1 MRLRNVTGRLQAV
14 KQKLPPLGKAVKT
27 LALWLGNWFIVS
39 AQLACQHMATEK
51 KEFKTE
57 VQQLLDLVIHSL
69 YSNKDIFLRELISN
83 GSDAIDRLRFEA
95 LSNKKLIKDDPEFRI
110 KLFVD
115 NEAKTLRIEDNG
127 IGMTRDE
134 LEKNIGTIAHSGT
147 RQFMEE
153 LKKGKAK
160 ANPELIGQFGVG
172 FYSAFMVADNV
183 ILKTRPAT
191 GNESWTWESSGDGTY
206 EISEG
211 GRDKR
216 GTEITLHLNE
226 SSRDYIV
233 EFRLRQIIKKYSDFV
248 EYPVVMDIIR
258 DETPMD
264 DEGKP
269 KEGAEKQTT
278 VTEETLNSMKA
289 IWMRPKSE
297 VKKEEYN
304 EFYKHVS
311 HDYTDPLKTI
321 HYSAEGKIEFK
332 ALLYLPAKAPF
343 DMFQQEGTKHG
354 IHLYVKRI
362 FIMDN
367 CEALLPRYL
376 RFAKGVVES
385 NDLPLNVSREIL
397 QEDVIIK
404 KIEKSVTTKI
414 LSELKS
420 MMKKSEE
427 DYLNFYREFGKV
439 LKEGIE
445 VDPTNKDKIKDLLL
459 FESSRTEPGR
469 YVSLKEYTERMALD
483 QKEIYY
489 ITGTSRSAVENSP
502 HLEVFKKKEI
512 EVLFMTE
519 PVDEFILSSFGEYD
533 EKSLKSIAQGDID
546 LGTEEENKIA
556 DEQKKEASGKYK
568 KLIKKV
574 QDSLKAEVKE
584 VRLSDRLTDSA
595 SCLVTDDGDMNPQME
610 RIFAAMNQPVP
621 ETKRILEL
629 NPDHP
634 VIETM
639 NDLFAADKKNPK
651 LADYSELLYDQALLT
666 EGIAIKDPARFARL
680 VTGLM
685 VQAK

>member
-1 MRLRNVTGRLQAV
+1 
-14 KQKLPPLGKAVKT
+14 
-27 LALWLGNWFIVS
+27 
-39 AQLACQHMATEK
+39 MATEK

-95 LSNKKLIKDDPEFRI
+95 LSNKELIKDDPEFRI

-134 LEKNIGTIAHSGT
+134 LEENIGTIARSGT

-160 ANPELIGQFGVG
+160 ASPELIGQFGVG
-172 FYSAFMVADNV
+172 FYSAFMVADSV
-183 ILKTRPAT
+183 MLKTRPAT
-191 GNESWTWESSGDGTY
+191 GDESWTWESSGDGTY

-216 GTEITLHLNE
+216 GTEITLHLNK

-427 DYLNFYREFGKV
+427 DYLSFYREFGKV

-445 VDPTNKDKIKDLLL
+445 VDPANKDKIKDLLL
-459 FESSRTEPGR
+459 FESSRTEPGK
-469 YVSLKEYTERMALD
+469 YVSLKEYTERMVVD
-483 QKEIYY
+483 QKEIYF

-512 EVLFMTE
+512 EVLFMIE
-519 PVDEFILSSFGEYD
+519 PVDEFILSGFGEYD
-533 EKSLKSIAQGDID
+533 KKKLKSIAQGDID
-546 LGTEEENKIA
+546 LGTEEEKKIA
-556 DEQKKEASGKYK
+556 DEQKKETSGKYK

-574 QDSLKAEVKE
+574 QDSLKDYVKE

-610 RIFAAMNQPVP
+610 RIFAAMNQAVP

-680 VTGLM
+680 VTDLM

>member
-1 MRLRNVTGRLQAV
+1 
-14 KQKLPPLGKAVKT
+14 
-27 LALWLGNWFIVS
+27 
-39 AQLACQHMATEK
+39 MATEK

-57 VQQLLDLVIHSL
+57 VQQLLNLVIHSL

-83 GSDAIDRLRFEA
+83 GSDAIDRLSFEA
-95 LSNKKLIKDDPEFRI
+95 LSNKELIKDDPEFRI

-147 RQFMEE
+147 RRFMEE

-420 MMKKSEE
+420 MMKKSDE

-469 YVSLKEYTERMALD
+469 YVSFKEYTERMALD

-574 QDSLKAEVKE
+574 QDSLKDEVKE

-610 RIFAAMNQPVP
+610 RIFAAMNQQVP

-639 NDLFAADKKNPK
+639 NDLFTADKKNPK

>member
-1 MRLRNVTGRLQAV
+1 
-14 KQKLPPLGKAVKT
+14 
-27 LALWLGNWFIVS
+27 
-39 AQLACQHMATEK
+39 MATEK

-95 LSNKKLIKDDPEFRI
+95 LSNKELIKDDPEFRI

-134 LEKNIGTIAHSGT
+134 LEENIGTIARSGT
-147 RQFMEE
+147 RKFMEE

-160 ANPELIGQFGVG
+160 ASPELIGQFGVG
-172 FYSAFMVADNV
+172 FYSAFMVADSV
-183 ILKTRPAT
+183 VLKTRPAT
-191 GNESWTWESSGDGTY
+191 GDESWTWESSGDGTY

-216 GTEITLHLNE
+216 GTEITLHLNK

-269 KEGAEKQTT
+269 KEGAEKETT

-311 HDYTDPLKTI
+311 HDYIDPLKTI

-427 DYLNFYREFGKV
+427 DYLSFYREFGKV
-439 LKEGIE
+439 LKEGVEI
-445 VDPTNKDKIKDLLL
+445 DPTNKDKIKDLLL
-459 FESSRTEPGR
+459 FESSRTEPGK
-469 YVSLKEYTERMALD
+469 YVSLKEYTERMVVD
-483 QKEIYY
+483 QKEIYF

-519 PVDEFILSSFGEYD
+519 PVDEFILSGFGEYD
-533 EKSLKSIAQGDID
+533 KKKLKSIAQGDID
-546 LGTEEENKIA
+546 LGTEEEKKIA
-556 DEQKKEASGKYK
+556 DEQKKETSGKYK

-574 QDSLKAEVKE
+574 QDSLKDYVKE

-610 RIFAAMNQPVP
+610 RIFAAMNQAVP

-666 EGIAIKDPARFARL
+666 EGIAIKDPAKFARL
-680 VTGLM
+680 VTDLM

>member
-1 MRLRNVTGRLQAV
+1 
-14 KQKLPPLGKAVKT
+14 
-27 LALWLGNWFIVS
+27 
-39 AQLACQHMATEK
+39 MATEK

-69 YSNKDIFLRELISN
+69 YSNKDIFLRELVSN
-83 GSDAIDRLRFEA
+83 GSDAIDRLRFKA
-95 LSNKKLIKDDPEFRI
+95 LSDKELMKDDPEFRI

-115 NEAKTLRIEDNG
+115 NKAKTLRIEDNG
-127 IGMTRDE
+127 IGMTREE
-134 LEKNIGTIAHSGT
+134 LETDIGTIARSGT

-153 LKKGKAK
+153 LKKGKASD
-160 ANPELIGQFGVG
+160 NLELIGQFGVG
-172 FYSAFMVADNV
+172 FYSAFMVADKV
-183 ILKTRPAT
+183 TLKTRPA
-191 GNESWTWESSGDGTY
+191 GSDESWTWESSGGGTY

-233 EFRLRQIIKKYSDFV
+233 EFKLRQIIKKYSDFV
-248 EYPVVMDIIR
+248 EYPIVMDITR
-258 DETPMD
+258 DETPVN

-269 KEGAEKQTT
+269 EEGAEKQTT
-278 VTEETLNSMKA
+278 ITEETLNSMKA

-311 HDYTDPLKTI
+311 RDYTDPLKTI

-332 ALLYLPAKAPF
+332 ALLYLPSRAPF
-343 DMFQQEGTKHG
+343 DMFQQEGTRHG

-397 QEDVIIK
+397 QEDVVIK
-404 KIEKSVTTKI
+404 QIEKSVTTKI

-427 DYLNFYREFGKV
+427 DYLTFYREFGKV

-459 FESSRTEPGR
+459 FESSRTEPGK
-469 YVSLKEYTERMALD
+469 YVSLKEYTERMVLD

-489 ITGTSRSAVENSP
+489 ITGTSRGAVENSP
-502 HLEVFKKKEI
+502 HLEVFKQKEI
-512 EVLFMTE
+512 EVLFMVE
-519 PVDEFILSSFGEYD
+519 PVDEFILAGFGEYD
-533 EKSLKSIAQGDID
+533 GKKLKSIAQGDID
-546 LGTEEENKIA
+546 LGSEEEKKLA

-574 QDSLKAEVKE
+574 QDSLKDDVKE

-595 SCLVTDDGDMNPQME
+595 SCLVTDEGDMNPQME

-629 NPDHP
+629 NPGHP
-634 VIETM
+634 VIEAM
-639 NDLFAADKKNPK
+639 NDLFTADKKDPK
-651 LADYSELLYDQALLT
+651 IADYSELLYDQALLT
-666 EGIAIKDPARFARL
+666 EGIAIKDPARFAQL
-680 VTGLM
+680 ISDLM

>member
-1 MRLRNVTGRLQAV
+1 
-14 KQKLPPLGKAVKT
+14 
-27 LALWLGNWFIVS
+27 
-39 AQLACQHMATEK
+39 MATEK

-95 LSNKKLIKDDPEFRI
+95 LSNKELIKDDPEFRI

-134 LEKNIGTIAHSGT
+134 LEENIGTIARSGT

-160 ANPELIGQFGVG
+160 ASPELIGQFGVG

-183 ILKTRPAT
+183 MLKTRPAT
-191 GNESWTWESSGDGTY
+191 GDESWTWESSGDGTY

-216 GTEITLHLNE
+216 GTEITQHLNK

-427 DYLNFYREFGKV
+427 DYLSFYREFGKV

-459 FESSRTEPGR
+459 FESSRTEPGK
-469 YVSLKEYTERMALD
+469 YVSLKEYAERMALD

-519 PVDEFILSSFGEYD
+519 PVDEFILSGFGEYD
-533 EKSLKSIAQGDID
+533 KKKLKSIAQGDID
-546 LGTEEENKIA
+546 LGTEEEKKIA
-556 DEQKKEASGKYK
+556 DEQKKETSGKYK

-574 QDSLKAEVKE
+574 QDSLKDYVKE

-680 VTGLM
+680 VTDLM

>member
-1 MRLRNVTGRLQAV
+1 L
-14 KQKLPPLGKAVKT
+14 KT
-27 LALWLGNWFIVS
+27 LALRLRNGFIVQ
-39 AQLACQHMATEK
+39 AQLATQHMATEK

-57 VQQLLDLVIHSL
+57 VQQLLNLVIHSL

-83 GSDAIDRLRFEA
+83 GSDAIDRLSFEA
-95 LSNKKLIKDDPEFRI
+95 LSNKELIKDDPEFRI

-134 LEKNIGTIAHSGT
+134 LEENIGTIAHSGT
-147 RQFMEE
+147 RRFMEE

-183 ILKTRPAT
+183 ILKTRPAN

-574 QDSLKAEVKE
+574 QDSLKDEVKE

-610 RIFAAMNQPVP
+610 RIFAAMNQQVP

>member
-1 MRLRNVTGRLQAV
+1 
-14 KQKLPPLGKAVKT
+14 
-27 LALWLGNWFIVS
+27 
-39 AQLACQHMATEK
+39 MATEK

-95 LSNKKLIKDDPEFRI
+95 LSNKELIKDDPEFRI

-134 LEKNIGTIAHSGT
+134 LEENIGTIARSGT

-153 LKKGKAK
+153 LKKSKAK
-160 ANPELIGQFGVG
+160 ASPELIGQFGVG

-191 GNESWTWESSGDGTY
+191 GDESWTWESSGDGSY

-427 DYLNFYREFGKV
+427 DYLGFYREFGKV

-459 FESSRTEPGR
+459 FESSRTEPGK
-469 YVSLKEYTERMALD
+469 YVSLKEYTERMVLD

-519 PVDEFILSSFGEYD
+519 PVDEFILSGFGEYD
-533 EKSLKSIAQGDID
+533 KKKLKSIAQGDID
-546 LGTEEENKIA
+546 LGTEEEKKIA
-556 DEQKKEASGKYK
+556 DEQKKETSGKYK

-574 QDSLKAEVKE
+574 QDSLKDYVKE

-680 VTGLM
+680 VTDLM

>member
-1 MRLRNVTGRLQAV
+1 
-14 KQKLPPLGKAVKT
+14 
-27 LALWLGNWFIVS
+27 
-39 AQLACQHMATEK
+39 MATEK

-83 GSDAIDRLRFEA
+83 GSDAIDRLRFKA
-95 LSNKKLIKDDPEFRI
+95 LSDKELIKDDPEFRI
-110 KLFVD
+110 KLYTD
-115 NEAKTLRIEDNG
+115 SEAKTLRIEDNG

-134 LEKNIGTIAHSGT
+134 LETNIGTIARSGT

-153 LKKGKAK
+153 LKKGKD
-160 ANPELIGQFGVG
+160 NPELIGQFGVG
-172 FYSAFMVADNV
+172 FYSAFMVADKV
-183 ILKTRPAT
+183 TLKTRPAS
-191 GNESWTWESSGDGTY
+191 GDESWTWKSSGDGSY
-206 EISEG
+206 EISDG

-226 SSRDYIV
+226 ESRDYIV
-233 EFRLRQIIKKYSDFV
+233 EYRLRQIIKKYSDFV
-248 EYPVVMDIIR
+248 EYPVVMDVTR
-258 DETPMD
+258 DETPLD

-269 KEGAEKQTT
+269 KEGAEKKVTI
-278 VTEETLNSMKA
+278 TEETLNSMKA

-297 VKKEEYN
+297 VDKDEYS

-332 ALLYLPAKAPF
+332 ALLYLPSKAPF
-343 DMFQQEGTKHG
+343 DLFHQEGIKHG
-354 IHLYVKRI
+354 IQLYVKRI

-376 RFAKGVVES
+376 RFVKGVVES

-404 KIEKSVTTKI
+404 QIEKSVTTKI
-414 LSELKS
+414 LSELKA
-420 MMKKSEE
+420 MMKKSND
-427 DYLNFYREFGKV
+427 DYISFYREFGKV

-445 VDPTNKDKIKDLLL
+445 VDQTNKDKIKELLL
-459 FESSRTEPGR
+459 FESSKHEPGK
-469 YVSLKEYTERMALD
+469 YVSLKEYAEGMVVD

-489 ITGTSRSAVENSP
+489 ITGTSRAAVENSP

-512 EVLFMTE
+512 EVLFMVE
-519 PVDEFILSSFGEYD
+519 PVDEFILAGFGEYD
-533 EKSLKSIAQGDID
+533 GKKLKSITQGDID
-546 LGTEEENKIA
+546 LGSEEEKKLA
-556 DEQKKEASGKYK
+556 DEQKKEVSGKYK

-574 QDSLKAEVKE
+574 QDCLKDDVKE

-595 SCLVTDDGDMNPQME
+595 SCLVTDEGDMNPQME

-629 NPDHP
+629 NPNHP
-634 VIETM
+634 VIESM
-639 NDLFAADKKNPK
+639 NELLTTNKKDEK
-651 LADYSELLYDQALLT
+651 IADYSELLYDQALLT
-666 EGIAIKDPARFARL
+666 EGIAVKNPARFAQL
-680 VTGLM
+680 ISNLM
-685 VQAK
+685 VNAK

>member
-1 MRLRNVTGRLQAV
+1 
-14 KQKLPPLGKAVKT
+14 
-27 LALWLGNWFIVS
+27 
-39 AQLACQHMATEK
+39 MATEK

-95 LSNKKLIKDDPEFRI
+95 LSNKELIKDDPEFRI
-110 KLFVD
+110 KLFID

-134 LEKNIGTIAHSGT
+134 LEENIGTIARSGT

-172 FYSAFMVADNV
+172 FYSAFMVADKV
-183 ILKTRPAT
+183 TLKTRSAT
-191 GNESWTWESSGDGTY
+191 GDESWTWESSGGGTY

-233 EFRLRQIIKKYSDFV
+233 EFRLRQIVKKYSDFV
-248 EYPVVMDIIR
+248 EHPIVMDIIR

-321 HYSAEGKIEFK
+321 HYAAEGKIEFK

-397 QEDVIIK
+397 QEDVTIK
-404 KIEKSVTTKI
+404 QIEKSITTKI

-420 MMKKSEE
+420 MMKKSKD
-427 DYLNFYREFGKV
+427 DYLSFYREFGKV

-445 VDPTNKDKIKDLLL
+445 VDPTNKDKIKELLL
-459 FESSRTEPGR
+459 FESSKTEPGK
-469 YVSLKEYTERMALD
+469 YVSLKEYTERMVLD

-512 EVLFMTE
+512 EVLFMIE
-519 PVDEFILSSFGEYD
+519 PVDEFILSGFGEYD
-533 EKSLKSIAQGDID
+533 KKKLKSIAQGDID
-546 LGTEEENKIA
+546 LGTEEEKKIA

-568 KLIKKV
+568 TLIKKV
-574 QDSLKAEVKE
+574 QDSLKDDVKE

-610 RIFAAMNQPVP
+610 RIFAAMNQAVP

-680 VTGLM
+680 VTDLM

>member
-1 MRLRNVTGRLQAV
+1 
-14 KQKLPPLGKAVKT
+14 
-27 LALWLGNWFIVS
+27 
-39 AQLACQHMATEK
+39 MATEK

-57 VQQLLDLVIHSL
+57 VQQLLNLVIHSL

-83 GSDAIDRLRFEA
+83 GSDAIDRLSFEA
-95 LSNKKLIKDDPEFRI
+95 LSNKELIKDDPEFRI

-134 LEKNIGTIAHSGT
+134 LEENIGTIAHSGT
-147 RQFMEE
+147 RRFMEE

>member
-1 MRLRNVTGRLQAV
+1 
-14 KQKLPPLGKAVKT
+14 
-27 LALWLGNWFIVS
+27 
-39 AQLACQHMATEK
+39 MATEK

-95 LSNKKLIKDDPEFRI
+95 LSNKELIKDDPEFRI

-134 LEKNIGTIAHSGT
+134 LEENIGTIARSGT

-160 ANPELIGQFGVG
+160 ASPELIGQFGVG

-191 GNESWTWESSGDGTY
+191 GDESWTWESSGDGSY

-427 DYLNFYREFGKV
+427 DYLSFYREFGKV

-459 FESSRTEPGR
+459 FESSRTEPGK

-519 PVDEFILSSFGEYD
+519 PVDEFILSGFGEYD
-533 EKSLKSIAQGDID
+533 KKKLKSIAQGDID
-546 LGTEEENKIA
+546 LGTEEEKKIA
-556 DEQKKEASGKYK
+556 DEQKKETSGKYK

-574 QDSLKAEVKE
+574 QDSLKDYVKE

-651 LADYSELLYDQALLT
+651 LADYSELLYDQALLA

>member
-1 MRLRNVTGRLQAV
+1 
-14 KQKLPPLGKAVKT
+14 
-27 LALWLGNWFIVS
+27 
-39 AQLACQHMATEK
+39 MATEK

-57 VQQLLDLVIHSL
+57 VQQLLNLVIHSL

-83 GSDAIDRLRFEA
+83 GSDAIDKLSFEA
-95 LSNKKLIKDDPEFRI
+95 LSNKELIKDDPEFRI

-134 LEKNIGTIAHSGT
+134 LEENIGTIARSGT
-147 RQFMEE
+147 RRFMEE
-153 LKKGKAK
+153 LKKGQAE

-172 FYSAFMVADNV
+172 FYSAFMVADKV
-183 ILKTRPAT
+183 ILKTRSAT

-420 MMKKSEE
+420 MMKKSED

-459 FESSRTEPGR
+459 FESSKTEPGK
-469 YVSLKEYTERMALD
+469 YVSLKEYSERSVLD

-512 EVLFMTE
+512 EVLFMVE
-519 PVDEFILSSFGEYD
+519 PVDEFILSGFGEYD
-533 EKSLKSIAQGDID
+533 KKSLKSIAQGDID

-574 QDSLKAEVKE
+574 QDSLKDEVKE
-584 VRLSDRLTDSA
+584 VRLSDRLTESA

-639 NDLFAADKKNPK
+639 NGLIASDKKNPK
-651 LADYSELLYDQALLT
+651 LAAYSELLYDQALLT

-680 VTGLM
+680 VTDLM
-685 VQAK
+685 V

>member
-1 MRLRNVTGRLQAV
+1 
-14 KQKLPPLGKAVKT
+14 
-27 LALWLGNWFIVS
+27 
-39 AQLACQHMATEK
+39 MATEK

-69 YSNKDIFLRELISN
+69 YSNKDIFLRELVSN
-83 GSDAIDRLRFEA
+83 GSDAIDRLRFKA
-95 LSNKKLIKDDPEFRI
+95 LSDKELIKDDPEFRI

-115 NEAKTLRIEDNG
+115 NKAKTLRIEDNG
-127 IGMTRDE
+127 IGMTREE
-134 LEKNIGTIAHSGT
+134 LETDIGTIARSGT

-153 LKKGKAK
+153 LKKGKASD
-160 ANPELIGQFGVG
+160 NLELIGQFGVG
-172 FYSAFMVADNV
+172 FYSAFMVADKV
-183 ILKTRPAT
+183 TLKTRPA
-191 GNESWTWESSGDGTY
+191 GSDESWTWESSGGGTY

-233 EFRLRQIIKKYSDFV
+233 EFKLRQIIKKYSDFV
-248 EYPVVMDIIR
+248 EYPIVMDITR
-258 DETPMD
+258 DETPVD

-269 KEGAEKQTT
+269 EEGAEKQTT
-278 VTEETLNSMKA
+278 ITEETLNSMKA

-311 HDYTDPLKTI
+311 RDYTDPLKTI

-332 ALLYLPAKAPF
+332 ALLYLPSRAPF
-343 DMFQQEGTKHG
+343 DMFQQEGTRHG

-397 QEDVIIK
+397 QEDVVIK
-404 KIEKSVTTKI
+404 QIEKSVTTKI

-427 DYLNFYREFGKV
+427 DYLTFYREFGKV

-459 FESSRTEPGR
+459 FESSRTEPGK
-469 YVSLKEYTERMALD
+469 YVSLKEYTERMVLD

-489 ITGTSRSAVENSP
+489 ITGTSRGAVENSP
-502 HLEVFKKKEI
+502 HLEVFKQKEI
-512 EVLFMTE
+512 EVLFMVE
-519 PVDEFILSSFGEYD
+519 PVDEFILAGFGEYD
-533 EKSLKSIAQGDID
+533 GKKLKSIAQGDID
-546 LGTEEENKIA
+546 LGSEEEKKIA

-574 QDSLKAEVKE
+574 QDSLKDDVKE

-595 SCLVTDDGDMNPQME
+595 SCLVTDEGDMNPQME

-621 ETKRILEL
+621 EPKRILEL
-629 NPDHP
+629 HPRHP
-634 VIETM
+634 VIEAM
-639 NDLFAADKKNPK
+639 NDLFTADKKDPK
-651 LADYSELLYDQALLT
+651 IADYSELLYDQALLT
-666 EGIAIKDPARFARL
+666 EGIAIKDPARFAQL
-680 VTGLM
+680 ISDLM

>member
-1 MRLRNVTGRLQAV
+1 MTEDKHEFQAEV
-14 KQKLPPLGKAVKT
+14 GKI
-27 LALWLGNWFIVS
+27 LDIV
-39 AQLACQHMATEK
+39 
-51 KEFKTE
+51 
-57 VQQLLDLVIHSL
+57 VNSL
-69 YSNKDIFLRELISN
+69 YSNKEIFLRELISN
-83 GSDAIDRLRFEA
+83 ASDACDKLRYQALTEPGLATEDFEIAISID
-95 LSNKKLIKDDPEFRI
+95 KKART
-110 KLFVD
+110 VTV
-115 NEAKTLRIEDNG
+115 ADNG
-127 IGMTRDE
+127 IGMNRDE
-134 LEKNIGTIAHSGT
+134 LAENLGTIARSGT
-147 RQFMEE
+147 TAFLESLTGDE
-153 LKKGKAK
+153 KKDSQ
-160 ANPELIGQFGVG
+160 LIGQFGVG
-172 FYSAFMVADNV
+172 FYSAFMVADKV
-183 ILKTRPAT
+183 TLKTRPA
-191 GNESWTWESSGDGTY
+191 GSDESWTWESSGDGSY
-206 EISEG
+206 ELSDG
-211 GRDKR
+211 DRDKR

-226 SSRDYIV
+226 NSRDYIV
-233 EFRLRQIIKKYSDFV
+233 EFRLRQIVKKYSDFV
-248 EYPVVMDIIR
+248 EYPILMDIIR
-258 DETPMD
+258 DETPKD

-311 HDYTDPLKTI
+311 HDYTDPLRTI

-332 ALLYLPAKAPF
+332 ALLYLPSKAPF
-343 DMFQQEGTKHG
+343 DMFQQEGPKHG

-397 QEDVIIK
+397 QEDAIIK

-420 MMKKSEE
+420 MMKKSGE
-427 DYLNFYREFGKV
+427 DYLTFYREFGKV

-445 VDPTNKDKIKDLLL
+445 VDPTNKDKIKELLL
-459 FESSRTEPGR
+459 FESSRTEPGK
-469 YVSLKEYTERMALD
+469 YVSLKEYTERMVLD

-489 ITGTSRSAVENSP
+489 ITGTSRASVENSP

-512 EVLFMTE
+512 EVLFMVE
-519 PVDEFILSSFGEYD
+519 PVDEFILAGFGEYD
-533 EKSLKSIAQGDID
+533 EKKLKSIAQGDID
-546 LGTEEENKIA
+546 LGSEEEKKLA
-556 DEQKKEASGKYK
+556 DEQKKEASGKFK

-574 QDSLKAEVKE
+574 QDSLKDDVKE

-595 SCLVTDDGDMNPQME
+595 SCLVTDEGDMNPQME
-610 RIFAAMNQPVP
+610 RIFAAMNQPMP

-629 NPDHP
+629 NPNHP

-639 NDLFAADKKNPK
+639 NDLFTADKKDPK
-651 LADYSELLYDQALLT
+651 IADYSELLYDQSLLT
-666 EGIAIKDPARFARL
+666 EGIAVKNPARFAQL
-680 VTGLM
+680 ISALM

>member
-1 MRLRNVTGRLQAV
+1 
-14 KQKLPPLGKAVKT
+14 
-27 LALWLGNWFIVS
+27 
-39 AQLACQHMATEK
+39 MATEK

-95 LSNKKLIKDDPEFRI
+95 LSNKELIKDDPEFRI

-134 LEKNIGTIAHSGT
+134 LEENIGTIAHSGT

-153 LKKGKAK
+153 LKKSKAK
-160 ANPELIGQFGVG
+160 ASPELIGQFGVG

-183 ILKTRPAT
+183 VLKTRPAT
-191 GNESWTWESSGDGTY
+191 GDESWTWESSGDGSY

-321 HYSAEGKIEFK
+321 HYSAEGKIEFR

-427 DYLNFYREFGKV
+427 DYLSFYREFGKV

-459 FESSRTEPGR
+459 FESSRTEPGK
-469 YVSLKEYTERMALD
+469 YVSLKEYTERIALD

-519 PVDEFILSSFGEYD
+519 PVDEFILSGFGEYD
-533 EKSLKSIAQGDID
+533 KKKLKSIAQGDID
-546 LGTEEENKIA
+546 LGTEEEKKIA
-556 DEQKKEASGKYK
+556 DEQKKETSGKYK

-574 QDSLKAEVKE
+574 QDSLKDYVKE

-610 RIFAAMNQPVP
+610 RIFAAMNQAVP

-666 EGIAIKDPARFARL
+666 EGIAIKDPAKFARL
-680 VTGLM
+680 VTNLM

>member
-1 MRLRNVTGRLQAV
+1 
-14 KQKLPPLGKAVKT
+14 VKT
-27 LALWLGNWFIVS
+27 LALRLGNGFIVP
-39 AQLACQHMATEK
+39 AQLAPQHMATEK

-95 LSNKKLIKDDPEFRI
+95 LSNKELIKDDPEFRI

-134 LEKNIGTIAHSGT
+134 LEENIGTIAHSGT

-153 LKKGKAK
+153 LKKSKAK
-160 ANPELIGQFGVG
+160 ASPELIGQFGVG

-183 ILKTRPAT
+183 VLKTRPAT
-191 GNESWTWESSGDGTY
+191 GDESWTWESSGDGSY

-278 VTEETLNSMKA
+278 VTEEILNSMKA

-321 HYSAEGKIEFK
+321 HYSAEGKIEFR

-427 DYLNFYREFGKV
+427 DYLSFYREFGKV

-459 FESSRTEPGR
+459 FESSRTEPGK
-469 YVSLKEYTERMALD
+469 YVSLKEYTERIALD

-519 PVDEFILSSFGEYD
+519 PVDEFILSGFGEYD
-533 EKSLKSIAQGDID
+533 KKKLKSIAQGDID
-546 LGTEEENKIA
+546 LGTEEEKKIA
-556 DEQKKEASGKYK
+556 DEQKKETSGKYK

-574 QDSLKAEVKE
+574 QDSLKDYVKE

-610 RIFAAMNQPVP
+610 RIFAAMNQAVP

-666 EGIAIKDPARFARL
+666 EGIAIKDPAKFARL
-680 VTGLM
+680 VTNLM

>member
-1 MRLRNVTGRLQAV
+1 
-14 KQKLPPLGKAVKT
+14 
-27 LALWLGNWFIVS
+27 
-39 AQLACQHMATEK
+39 MATEK

-95 LSNKKLIKDDPEFRI
+95 LSNKELIKDDPEFRI

-134 LEKNIGTIAHSGT
+134 LEENIGTIAHSGT

-153 LKKGKAK
+153 LKKSKAK
-160 ANPELIGQFGVG
+160 ASPELIGQFGVG

-183 ILKTRPAT
+183 VLKTRPAT
-191 GNESWTWESSGDGTY
+191 GDESWTWESSGDGSY

-321 HYSAEGKIEFK
+321 HYSAEGKIEFR

-427 DYLNFYREFGKV
+427 DYLSFYREFGKV
-439 LKEGIE
+439 LKEGVEI
-445 VDPTNKDKIKDLLL
+445 DPTNKDKIKDLLL
-459 FESSRTEPGR
+459 FESSRTEPGK
-469 YVSLKEYTERMALD
+469 YVSLKEYTERMVVD
-483 QKEIYY
+483 QKEIYF

-519 PVDEFILSSFGEYD
+519 PVDEFILSGFGEYD
-533 EKSLKSIAQGDID
+533 KKKLKSIAQGDID
-546 LGTEEENKIA
+546 LGTEEEKKIA
-556 DEQKKEASGKYK
+556 DEQKKETSGKYK

-574 QDSLKAEVKE
+574 QDSLKDYVKE

-610 RIFAAMNQPVP
+610 RIFAAMNQAVP

-680 VTGLM
+680 VTDLM

>member
-1 MRLRNVTGRLQAV
+1 
-14 KQKLPPLGKAVKT
+14 
-27 LALWLGNWFIVS
+27 
-39 AQLACQHMATEK
+39 MATEK

-69 YSNKDIFLRELISN
+69 YSNKDIFLRVLISN
-83 GSDAIDRLRFEA
+83 GSDALDRLRFEA
-95 LSNKKLIKDDPEFRI
+95 LSNKELIKDDPEFRI

-134 LEKNIGTIAHSGT
+134 LEENIGTIARSGT

-160 ANPELIGQFGVG
+160 ASPELIGQFGVG

-183 ILKTRPAT
+183 ILKTCPAT
-191 GNESWTWESSGDGTY
+191 GDESWTWESSGDGSY

-343 DMFQQEGTKHG
+343 DMFQQEGAKHG

-427 DYLNFYREFGKV
+427 DYLGFYREFGKV

-459 FESSRTEPGR
+459 FESSRTEPGK
-469 YVSLKEYTERMALD
+469 YVSLKEYTERMVLD

-512 EVLFMTE
+512 EVLFMIE
-519 PVDEFILSSFGEYD
+519 PVDEFILSGFGEYD
-533 EKSLKSIAQGDID
+533 KKKLKSIAQGDID
-546 LGTEEENKIA
+546 LGTEEEKKIA
-556 DEQKKEASGKYK
+556 DEQKKETSGKYK

-574 QDSLKAEVKE
+574 QDSLKDYVKE

-680 VTGLM
+680 VTDLM

>member
-1 MRLRNVTGRLQAV
+1 MRLGKIAGHLRAV
-14 KQKLPPLGKAVKT
+14 KKKLPPLGQTVKT
-27 LALWLGNWFIVS
+27 LALRLHYGFIVP
-39 AQLACQHMATEK
+39 AQLASQLMATEK

-57 VQQLLDLVIHSL
+57 VQQLLNLVIHSL

-83 GSDAIDRLRFEA
+83 GSDAIDKLSFEA
-95 LSNKKLIKDDPEFRI
+95 LSNKELIKDDPEFRI

-134 LEKNIGTIAHSGT
+134 LEENIGTIARSGT
-147 RQFMEE
+147 RRFMEE
-153 LKKGKAK
+153 LKKGQAE

-172 FYSAFMVADNV
+172 FYSAFMVADKV
-183 ILKTRPAT
+183 ILKTRSAT
-191 GNESWTWESSGDGTY
+191 GSESWTWESSGDGTY

-420 MMKKSEE
+420 MMKKSED

-459 FESSRTEPGR
+459 FESSKTEPGK
-469 YVSLKEYTERMALD
+469 YVSLKEYTERTVLD

-512 EVLFMTE
+512 EVLFMIE
-519 PVDEFILSSFGEYD
+519 PVDEFILSGFGEYD
-533 EKSLKSIAQGDID
+533 KKSLKSIAQGDID

-574 QDSLKAEVKE
+574 QDSLKDEVKE
-584 VRLSDRLTDSA
+584 VRLSDRLTESA

-639 NDLFAADKKNPK
+639 NGLFASDKKNPK
-651 LADYSELLYDQALLT
+651 LAAYSELLYDQALLT

-680 VTGLM
+680 VTDLM

>member
-1 MRLRNVTGRLQAV
+1 
-14 KQKLPPLGKAVKT
+14 
-27 LALWLGNWFIVS
+27 
-39 AQLACQHMATEK
+39 MATEK

-95 LSNKKLIKDDPEFRI
+95 LSNKELIKDDPEFRI

-134 LEKNIGTIAHSGT
+134 LEENIGTIARSGT

-153 LKKGKAK
+153 LKKSKAK
-160 ANPELIGQFGVG
+160 ASPELIGQFGVG

-183 ILKTRPAT
+183 MLKTRPAT
-191 GNESWTWESSGDGTY
+191 GDESWTWESSGDGSY

-427 DYLNFYREFGKV
+427 DYLGFYREFGKV

-459 FESSRTEPGR
+459 FESSRTEPGK

-519 PVDEFILSSFGEYD
+519 PVDEFILSGFGEYD
-533 EKSLKSIAQGDID
+533 KKKLKSIAQGDID
-546 LGTEEENKIA
+546 LGTEEEKKIA
-556 DEQKKEASGKYK
+556 DEQKKETSGKYK

-574 QDSLKAEVKE
+574 QDSLKDYVKE

>member
-1 MRLRNVTGRLQAV
+1 
-14 KQKLPPLGKAVKT
+14 
-27 LALWLGNWFIVS
+27 
-39 AQLACQHMATEK
+39 MATEK

-95 LSNKKLIKDDPEFRI
+95 LSNKELIKDDPEFRI

-134 LEKNIGTIAHSGT
+134 LEENIGTIARSGT

-160 ANPELIGQFGVG
+160 ASPELIGQFGVG

-191 GNESWTWESSGDGTY
+191 GDESWTWESSGDGTY

-269 KEGAEKQTT
+269 KEGAEKETT

-311 HDYTDPLKTI
+311 HDYIDPLKTI

-427 DYLNFYREFGKV
+427 DYLSFYREFGKV

-459 FESSRTEPGR
+459 FESSRTEPGK

-519 PVDEFILSSFGEYD
+519 PVDEFILSGFGEYD
-533 EKSLKSIAQGDID
+533 KKKLKSIAQGDID
-546 LGTEEENKIA
+546 LGTEEEKKIA
-556 DEQKKEASGKYK
+556 DEQKKETSGKYK

-574 QDSLKAEVKE
+574 QDSLKDYVKE

>member
-1 MRLRNVTGRLQAV
+1 
-14 KQKLPPLGKAVKT
+14 
-27 LALWLGNWFIVS
+27 
-39 AQLACQHMATEK
+39 MATEK

-57 VQQLLDLVIHSL
+57 VQQLLNLVIHSL

-83 GSDAIDRLRFEA
+83 GSDAIDKLSFEA
-95 LSNKKLIKDDPEFRI
+95 LSNKELIKDDPEFRI

-134 LEKNIGTIAHSGT
+134 LEENIGTIARSGT
-147 RQFMEE
+147 RRFMEE
-153 LKKGKAK
+153 LKKGQAE

-172 FYSAFMVADNV
+172 FYSAFMVADKV
-183 ILKTRPAT
+183 ILKTRSAT

-420 MMKKSEE
+420 MMKKSED

-459 FESSRTEPGR
+459 FESSKTEPGK
-469 YVSLKEYTERMALD
+469 YVSLKEYSERTVLD

-512 EVLFMTE
+512 EVLFMVE
-519 PVDEFILSSFGEYD
+519 PVDEFILSGFGEYD
-533 EKSLKSIAQGDID
+533 KKSLKSIAQGDID

-574 QDSLKAEVKE
+574 QDSLKDEVKE
-584 VRLSDRLTDSA
+584 VRLSDRLTESA

-629 NPDHP
+629 NPNHP

-639 NDLFAADKKNPK
+639 NGLFASDKKNPK
-651 LADYSELLYDQALLT
+651 LAAYSELLYDQALLT

-680 VTGLM
+680 VTDLM

>member
-1 MRLRNVTGRLQAV
+1 
-14 KQKLPPLGKAVKT
+14 
-27 LALWLGNWFIVS
+27 
-39 AQLACQHMATEK
+39 MATEK

-57 VQQLLDLVIHSL
+57 VQQLLNLVIHSL

-83 GSDAIDRLRFEA
+83 GSDAIDKLSFEA
-95 LSNKKLIKDDPEFRI
+95 LSNKELIKDDPEFRI

-134 LEKNIGTIAHSGT
+134 LEENIGTIARSGT
-147 RQFMEE
+147 RRFMEE
-153 LKKGKAK
+153 LKKGQAE

-172 FYSAFMVADNV
+172 FYSAFMVADKV
-183 ILKTRPAT
+183 ILKTRSAT

-420 MMKKSEE
+420 MMKKSED

-459 FESSRTEPGR
+459 FESSKTEPGK
-469 YVSLKEYTERMALD
+469 YVSLKEYTERTVLD

-512 EVLFMTE
+512 EVLFMIE
-519 PVDEFILSSFGEYD
+519 PVDEFILSGFGEYD
-533 EKSLKSIAQGDID
+533 KKSLKSIAQGDID

-574 QDSLKAEVKE
+574 QDSLKDEVKE
-584 VRLSDRLTDSA
+584 VRLSDRLTESA

-639 NDLFAADKKNPK
+639 NGLIASDKKNPK
-651 LADYSELLYDQALLT
+651 LAAYSELLYDQALLT

-680 VTGLM
+680 VTDLM

>member
-1 MRLRNVTGRLQAV
+1 
-14 KQKLPPLGKAVKT
+14 
-27 LALWLGNWFIVS
+27 
-39 AQLACQHMATEK
+39 MATEK

-95 LSNKKLIKDDPEFRI
+95 LSNKELVKDDPEFRI

-127 IGMTRDE
+127 IGMTKEE
-134 LEKNIGTIAHSGT
+134 LEENIGTIARSGT

-153 LKKGKAK
+153 LKKGNAK
-160 ANPELIGQFGVG
+160 DKPELIGQFGVG
-172 FYSAFMVADNV
+172 FYSAFMVSDKV
-183 ILKTRPAT
+183 TLKTRSAT
-191 GNESWTWESSGDGTY
+191 GDESWTWESSGGGTY

-233 EFRLRQIIKKYSDFV
+233 EFRLRQIVKKYSDFV
-248 EYPVVMDIIR
+248 EHPIVMDIIR

-304 EFYKHVS
+304 EFYKHIS

-321 HYSAEGKIEFK
+321 HYSAEGTIEFK
-332 ALLYLPAKAPF
+332 ALLYLPSKAPF

-354 IHLYVKRI
+354 IQLYVKRI

-397 QEDVIIK
+397 QEDVVIK
-404 KIEKSVTTKI
+404 KIEKNVTNKI
-414 LSELKS
+414 LAALKA
-420 MMKKSEE
+420 MMKKSGD

-445 VDPTNKDKIKDLLL
+445 VDPGNKDKIKELLL
-459 FESSRTEPGR
+459 FESSKTEPGK
-469 YVSLKEYTERMALD
+469 YVSLKEYTERMVLD

-489 ITGTSRSAVENSP
+489 ITGTSRGAVENSP

-512 EVLFMTE
+512 EVLFMIE
-519 PVDEFILSSFGEYD
+519 PVDEFILSGFGEYD
-533 EKSLKSIAQGDID
+533 KKSLKSIAQGDID
-546 LGTEEENKIA
+546 LGTEEEKKIA

-574 QDSLKAEVKE
+574 QDSLKDDVKE

-610 RIFAAMNQPVP
+610 RIFAAMNQAVP

-666 EGIAIKDPARFARL
+666 EGITVKNPARFAQL
-680 VTGLM
+680 ISDLM